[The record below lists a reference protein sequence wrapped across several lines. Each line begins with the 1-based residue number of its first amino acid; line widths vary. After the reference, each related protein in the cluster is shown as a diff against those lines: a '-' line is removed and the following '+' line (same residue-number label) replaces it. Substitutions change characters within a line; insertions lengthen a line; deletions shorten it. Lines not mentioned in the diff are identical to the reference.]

1 MARISWNRTQATREL
16 AYSIFQRASTDEI
29 KNKLGDF
36 LGSQNTQ
43 NEIKKNLE
51 RLSYGKQSL
60 ETAYNDLLRN
70 LIKEGY
76 YDQNGILDQ
85 LNNVLSTN
93 GSLSTRENLL
103 SNMLNQNSNI
113 SSSLELKI
121 NNYFYNYESM
131 YNNILNASESVQK
144 IMDNIRGDQ
153 SLYALGVDKQLT
165 LMTASTY
172 TQFERDNRNLFN
184 LSFSKDKNG
193 NYSLNQLQARKGIDN
208 QTLVDSL
215 KQLYN
220 NNSDK
225 MILNLFDNKINSSG
239 ITFGQVWDQ
248 LQSTR
253 IEAKEFSQ
261 KYMGQH
267 KELGPSRK
275 LEFLLSGE
283 FQNVTTLNGIQD
295 VIKQNQGQRSMSEN
309 IFGFA
314 TGDVNAQTQVGRL
327 GIQAKYSNGEMPW
340 NGTSVNGL
348 INTLTFLSNKDN
360 LVQNVINNTM
370 KNADTATA
378 NEFFKQTFGLPFD
391 KVGWRAQ
398 EYVYNELDTMFSD
411 AFADNPLFYS
421 FLASQQCEDIKDN
434 IFNDYTESYEEDTE
448 NGIEDYDGGDENI
461 W

>member
-1 MARISWNRTQATREL
+1 MDKQ
-16 AYSIFQRASTDEI
+16 SIITI
-29 KNKLGDF
+29 L
-36 LGSQNTQ
+36 L
-43 NEIKKNLE
+43 
-51 RLSYGKQSL
+51 LSYGKQSL

-85 LNNVLSTN
+85 LNNILLTN
-93 GSLSTRENLL
+93 GTLSTRENLL
-103 SNMLNQNSNI
+103 SNMLNKSSNI
-113 SSSLELKI
+113 SSSLESKI

-172 TQFERDNRNLFN
+172 TQFEKNNRNLFN
-184 LSFSKDKNG
+184 LSFLKDKNG

-208 QTLVDSL
+208 QTLIDSL

-248 LQSTR
+248 LQSTK

-261 KYMGQH
+261 KYIGQH
-267 KELGPSRK
+267 KELGHSRK
-275 LEFLLSGE
+275 LEFLLSGK

-295 VIKQNQGQRSMSEN
+295 VIKQNQGQLSMSEN

-314 TGDVNAQTQVGRL
+314 TGDINAQTQVGKL
-327 GIQAKYSNGEMPW
+327 GVQVKYSNGEMPW

-348 INTLTFLSNKDN
+348 INTLTFLSNEKN
-360 LVQNVINNTM
+360 LVQNVVNNTM
-370 KNADTATA
+370 RNADIATA
-378 NEFFKQTFGLPFD
+378 NKFFKQTFGLPFD

-398 EYVYNELDTMFSD
+398 EYVYNKLDTMFSD
-411 AFADNPLFYS
+411 AFASNPLFYS

-434 IFNDYTESYEEDTE
+434 IFNDYAESYEEDTE
-448 NGIEDYDGGDENI
+448 SIIGNYDGGDDNI